1 MDKYTIV
8 YPDNDLL
15 LSNKKEQV
23 IDICNNLD
31 ESQRHYAEWKKRVQK
46 VTRLSLYDIL
56 ENTIL

>member
-31 ESQRHYAEWKKRVQK
+31 ESQRHYAEWKKRVHK
-46 VTRLSLYDIL
+46 VTRLHLYDIL